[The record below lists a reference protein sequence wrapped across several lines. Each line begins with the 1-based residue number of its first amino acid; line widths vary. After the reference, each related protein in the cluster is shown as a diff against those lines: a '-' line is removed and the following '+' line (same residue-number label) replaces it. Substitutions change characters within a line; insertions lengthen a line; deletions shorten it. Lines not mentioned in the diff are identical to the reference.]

1 MGSIVATAAILLVCV
16 LLGEAC
22 RYCVPREQCLI
33 GGWSQNLCLLNLV
46 CCDVL
51 NTNDSRSEP
60 NVESN
65 SESASPSLAEE
76 YIQIHRPV
84 SSVPQNIFPT
94 EPDVPI
100 TYWPPKISDPQTN
113 DGANDEQPKPTKRTG
128 ERSNTAGL
136 FPWVV
141 ALFYEGAYLTGG
153 TLIGPKVILTG
164 AHGIMHN
171 MIEYKIEVRAGEFV
185 MNTSNETC
193 SYEKRVVE
201 RIVRHE
207 GFIEWR
213 RINNVA
219 LIFVKTPFV
228 LNDRIGVLAL
238 PDPDAS
244 FVGRLCTVAGWKMVS
259 SQDQSPTRIM
269 TSFELPVVDRKTCET
284 QFRSINSNWNLDSSL
299 ICAGGEIKRDICF
312 GGEGFALFCSLGEGN
327 THVYEQVGIEA
338 WCMGSGLKALPGL
351 YTNVTMFRSWIDE
364 RIASYG

>member
-1 MGSIVATAAILLVCV
+1 MGLIVATAAIILVCLV
-16 LLGEAC
+16 
-22 RYCVPREQCLI
+22 
-33 GGWSQNLCLLNLV
+33 GGWNHECPLKFV

-65 SESASPSLAEE
+65 SAAPSLAEE
-76 YIQIHRPV
+76 YIPTHPPV
-84 SSVPQNIFPT
+84 SSVPQNTFPT

-100 TYWPPKISDPQTN
+100 TYWPPKKSVPQTN
-113 DGANDEQPKPTKRTG
+113 DGANDEQPNPTKLTPPGDRK
-128 ERSNTAGL
+128 NTAGL

-185 MNTSNETC
+185 MNTPNETC

-238 PDPDAS
+238 PRPEAS
-244 FVGRLCTVAGWKMVS
+244 FVGRLCTFAGWKMVS
-259 SQDQSPTRIM
+259 SQGQSPTGIM
-269 TSFELPVVDRKTCET
+269 TNFELPVVDRKTCET
-284 QFRSINSNWNLDSSL
+284 QFRSIYSNWNLDSSL
-299 ICAGGEIKRDICF
+299 ICAGGEIERKIC
-312 GGEGFALFCSLGEGN
+312 GEGFALFCSLGEGN

-338 WCMGSGLKALPGL
+338 WCMGSRLKALPGL